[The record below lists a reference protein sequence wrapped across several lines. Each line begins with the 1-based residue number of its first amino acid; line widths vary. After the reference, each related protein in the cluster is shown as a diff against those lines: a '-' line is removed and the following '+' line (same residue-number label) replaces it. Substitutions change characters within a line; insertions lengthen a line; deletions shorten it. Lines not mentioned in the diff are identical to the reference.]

1 MKQGVIV
8 GGVIAWGVIVRRA
21 IGIGGNY
28 PGGIVWGAVGM
39 EAIVRGEI
47 VPGAISRGVIVRGA
61 TVQGEIV
68 LFPVSTC
75 SFVST
80 KLALNYIKQARCS

>member
-1 MKQGVIV
+1 MSRRQLTQGVIV
-8 GGVIAWGVIVRRA
+8 GGVIVWGVIVRRA

-28 PGGIVWGAVGM
+28 PGGIV
-39 EAIVRGEI
+39 
-47 VPGAISRGVIVRGA
+47 RGA
-61 TVQGEIV
+61 TDQGEIV

>member
-1 MKQGVIV
+1 
-8 GGVIAWGVIVRRA
+8 
-21 IGIGGNY
+21 
-28 PGGIVWGAVGM
+28 M

-68 LFPVSTC
+68 LLPVSTC